1 MRRRGLLSLA
11 GPAITVGLSAP
22 IATAEA
28 EAPTG
33 ADARYQKAR
42 TSFLALEGDR
52 SLAIQIDGGG
62 PSLRD
67 AHDDKAPLFVG
78 SAIKTFI
85 LTTYL
90 REVEAGRLSLDEQ
103 LPIDDEVR
111 SLVSPVLG
119 HLTGTASARVA
130 LEAMITHSDNTAT
143 DVALRRVGVDKVRA
157 FIASTGLETIAVP
170 NSTRRLFSYIGGAA
184 KGVDVG
190 WAGMERI
197 MADQLFGTP
206 RSPLNPVE
214 TMAGSTADF
223 VAFYRRA
230 LRGDYLK
237 EAGSL
242 TEFRR
247 IQAMADVIAALVP
260 PGIAAYAKGGS
271 IDWQDFHA
279 FNASGQMVAGARPV
293 TFSFTVNWQG
303 PDSSIPTVGARFK
316 AATSGM
322 LAAIADGARI

>member
-11 GPAITVGLSAP
+11 GPAIIAGLSSSA
-22 IATAEA
+22 AAAQAET
-28 EAPTG
+28 PTG
-33 ADARYQKAR
+33 ADERYRKAR
-42 TSFLALEGDR
+42 ASFLTLEGDK
-52 SLAIQIDGGG
+52 SFAIHIDGDGSSTG
-62 PSLRD
+62 DEHNGS
-67 AHDDKAPLFVG
+67 APLFVG

-85 LTTYL
+85 LMTYL

-111 SLVSPVLG
+111 SLVSPVFAN
-119 HLTGTASARVA
+119 LTGTASARVA
-130 LEAMITHSDNTAT
+130 LEAMITHSDNTGT
-143 DVALRRVGVDKVRA
+143 DVALHRVGVEKVRA
-157 FIASTGLETIAVP
+157 FIASTGLKTIRIP
-170 NSTRRLFSYIGGAA
+170 YSTRRLFSYIGGAA
-184 KGVDVG
+184 EGVDVG

-197 MADQLFGTP
+197 MADKLFGEP

-223 VAFYRRA
+223 VAFYRQA

-237 EAGSL
+237 QASSL

-247 IQAMADVIAALVP
+247 IQAMADVIAVLVP

-279 FNASGQMVAGARPV
+279 FNASGQMVVGARPV
-293 TFSFTVNWQG
+293 TFSFTVNWHG
-303 PDSSIPTVGARFK
+303 PDSSIPTVGAHFK
-316 AATSGM
+316 EAASGM
-322 LAAIADGARI
+322 LAAIADGAGI

>member
-1 MRRRGLLSLA
+1 M
-11 GPAITVGLSAP
+11 
-22 IATAEA
+22 
-28 EAPTG
+28 
-33 ADARYQKAR
+33 
-42 TSFLALEGDR
+42 
-52 SLAIQIDGGG
+52 
-62 PSLRD
+62 RD

-103 LPIDDEVR
+103 LPIDDGIR
-111 SLVSPVLG
+111 SLVSPVFAN
-119 HLTGTASARVA
+119 LTGTASARTA

-184 KGVDVG
+184 EGVDVG
-190 WAGMERI
+190 WAGMKKI

-214 TMAGSTADF
+214 TMQGSAADF
-223 VAFYRRA
+223 VTYYRRA
-230 LRGDYLK
+230 LRGNYLK
-237 EAGSL
+237 EVASL

-247 IQAMADVIAALVP
+247 IQAMADLIAAVVP

-279 FNASGQMVAGARPV
+279 FCGTGQMVVGDQRV
-293 TFSFTVNWQG
+293 TFCFTLNWQG
-303 PDSSIPTVGARFK
+303 PDSSVPTVGGGFK
-316 AATSGM
+316 TAVSGM
-322 LAAIADGARI
+322 LGAIARGATI